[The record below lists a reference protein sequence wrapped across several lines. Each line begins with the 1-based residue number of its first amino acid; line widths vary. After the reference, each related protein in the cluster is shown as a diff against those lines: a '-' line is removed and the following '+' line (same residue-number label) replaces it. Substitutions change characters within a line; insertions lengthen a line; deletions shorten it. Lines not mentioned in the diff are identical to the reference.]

1 MEGHWRVGQVSQQ
14 SHILLV
20 WTFFSQ
26 IIITTPPTS
35 NKGLGLRPPGR
46 PWLDSGTSASN
57 SYVGNA
63 GKLSTEARYRRHPR
77 EGERCQKKGLIRR

>member
-26 IIITTPPTS
+26 IIITTPATS
-35 NKGLGLRPPGR
+35 NRERERDLHPFQPRR
-46 PWLDSGTSASN
+46 AD
-57 SYVGNA
+57 A
-63 GKLSTEARYRRHPR
+63 GCPEA
-77 EGERCQKKGLIRR
+77 KT